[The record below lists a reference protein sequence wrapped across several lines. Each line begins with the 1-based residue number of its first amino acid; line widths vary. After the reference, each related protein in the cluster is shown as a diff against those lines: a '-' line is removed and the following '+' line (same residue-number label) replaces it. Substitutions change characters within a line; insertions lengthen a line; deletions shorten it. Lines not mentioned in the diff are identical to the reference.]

1 MSDYLKL
8 EAERRTTKGKEVKKM
23 RRIGIVPGI
32 IYGPAVAEPE
42 MVEIN
47 ARDFDSI
54 YQSAGSS
61 SLIDV
66 AVGSVSHPVF
76 IRHVSRHATKHTLI
90 HAEFYAPNLDRATDV
105 TVNVVTTG
113 SPADTNL
120 GVLNHGRT
128 DVQVRGLPASIPQQF
143 EVDLA
148 ALVNV
153 DDAIHVSDLVV
164 PEGVEILTPG
174 DEVIVSLSAAQRA
187 AESTAA
193 AESTDE
199 SETDETAKD
208 ETPNS

>member
-8 EAERRTTKGKEVKKM
+8 DAERRTTKGKEVKKM
-23 RRIGIVPGI
+23 RRVGIVPGI

-42 MVEIN
+42 MVEMN
-47 ARDFDSI
+47 ARDFDMI

-76 IRHVSRHATKHTLI
+76 IRHVSRHATKNTLI
-90 HAEFYAPNLDRATDV
+90 HAEFYAPNLDRVTDV

-113 SPADTNL
+113 APADNSL

-128 DVQVRGLPASIPQQF
+128 DVHVRGLPARIPQQF

-164 PEGVEILTPG
+164 PDGVEILTPG

-187 AESTAA
+187 TAA
-193 AESTDE
+193 ETTAE
-199 SETDETAKD
+199 SETDESSED
-208 ETPNS
+208 ETPNA

>member
-8 EAERRTTKGKEVKKM
+8 VAERRTTKGKEVKKM
-23 RRIGIVPGI
+23 RRIGLVPGI

-42 MVEIN
+42 MVEVN
-47 ARDFDSI
+47 ARDFDAI

-61 SLIDV
+61 SLVDV
-66 AVGSVSHPVF
+66 SVGSVSHPVF
-76 IRHVSRHATKHTLI
+76 IRHVEWHATKHTLI

-105 TVNVVTTG
+105 TVAVVTVG
-113 SPADTNL
+113 APSDNNL

-128 DVQVRGLPASIPQQF
+128 DVNVRGLPARIPQQF

-153 DDAIHVSDLVV
+153 DDAIHVSDLIV

-187 AESTAA
+187 TETAAVEEPTTESESEAA
-193 AESTDE
+193 AE
-199 SETDETAKD
+199 D
-208 ETPNS
+208 ETPTA